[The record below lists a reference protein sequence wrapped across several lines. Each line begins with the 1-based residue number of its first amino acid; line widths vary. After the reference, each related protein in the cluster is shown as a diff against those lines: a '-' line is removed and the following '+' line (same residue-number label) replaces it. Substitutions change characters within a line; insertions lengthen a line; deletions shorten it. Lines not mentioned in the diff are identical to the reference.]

1 MRNINFRKRIIILM
15 IFLMATIAFAN
26 RILIPMDLVQADHLK
41 AYGVAFWGLEQG
53 FDIEWLLNYRA
64 GSFVL
69 LHSMDTESILRVRGV
84 TYEIISEGQLS
95 DIHATIEM
103 NNMEV
108 VLLEKA
114 PKVAVYVP
122 PTQDPWD
129 DAVRMALEYAEI
141 PYETLW
147 DPEVLLGE
155 LENYDWLHLHH
166 EDFTGQYGKFY
177 SSYRDALW
185 YKKMVALSEQT
196 AKDLGYRSVASLK
209 LEIALK
215 IRDYM
220 SAGGFLF
227 AMCSASDTYDIALAA
242 MGVDILGIPFDG
254 TPADQ
259 NYKSKLNYDNCVAFE
274 NFTLVTDPMTYE
286 HSDIDVKPQPKMSG
300 RNNKGASQ
308 DNYFTLFDF
317 SAKYDPVP
325 SMLVQDH
332 TSLVPDF
339 LGQNTAYKREL
350 IKEHVTI
357 LGEYSP
363 DVAKYIHSNFGR
375 GTFTFLGGHDPE
387 DYAHYIGERPPDL
400 ALYKNSPGYRL
411 ILNNVLFPA
420 AKKKKRKT

>member
-1 MRNINFRKRIIILM
+1 MKRIALTIL
-15 IFLMATIAFAN
+15 LSALVLTSFAE
-26 RILIPMDLVQADHLK
+26 RILIPMDLTQTDHLK
-41 AYGVAFWGLEQG
+41 AYGVAFWALEQG
-53 FDIEWLLNYRA
+53 FDVEWLLNYRA

-69 LHSMDTESILRVRGV
+69 PQSGSAESILRIRGV
-84 TYEIISEGQLS
+84 YYEVISEGQLAN
-95 DIHATIEM
+95 IHAEIDM

-108 VLLEKA
+108 VLLEKE

-122 PTQDPWD
+122 PTEDPWD

-177 SSYRDALW
+177 ASYRDALW
-185 YKKMVALSEQT
+185 YKKMVALNEET
-196 AKDLGYRSVASLK
+196 AAELGYRTVPDLK
-209 LEIALK
+209 RQVVLK

-227 AMCSASDTYDIALAA
+227 AMCSATDTYDIALAA
-242 MGVDILGIPFDG
+242 MNVDICDVPYDG
-254 TPADQ
+254 TPPDP
-259 NYKSKLNYDNCVAFE
+259 NYKAKLEYDNCLAFE
-274 NFTLVTDPMTYE
+274 NFTLITDPMTYE
-286 HSDIDVKPQPKMSG
+286 HSDIDVKPDAARTG
-300 RNNKGASQ
+300 FHNKGASK

-339 LGQNTAYKREL
+339 LGQNTAFNGKL
-350 IKEHVTI
+350 IKDHVII
-357 LGEYSP
+357 LGEYGT
-363 DVAKYIHSNFGR
+363 DIAKYIHGNFGR
-375 GTFTFLGGHDPE
+375 GTFTWLGGHDPE

-420 AKKKKRKT
+420 AEKKKRKT